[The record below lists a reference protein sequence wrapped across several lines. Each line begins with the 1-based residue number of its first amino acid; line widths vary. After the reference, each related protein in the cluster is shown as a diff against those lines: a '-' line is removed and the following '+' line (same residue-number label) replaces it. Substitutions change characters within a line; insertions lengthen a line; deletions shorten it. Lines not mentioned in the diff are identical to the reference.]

1 MYTKKILDRFLALR
15 NAGLIKGADAVG
27 SSQNEKNGETAKI
40 YLKVE
45 DGIIKDANFKVFGG
59 AVTMAIFDE
68 AMEMLKDKDIDFA
81 VINEDEIASAL
92 GGIEKDRTFA
102 FLLLREAF
110 EDAKKDYVKK
120 QKRLKLKLLREQVAM
135 IKGE

>member
-92 GGIEKDRTFA
+92 GGIEEDRTFA

>member
-68 AMEMLKDKDIDFA
+68 AMEMLKDKDIDFE

-92 GGIEKDRTFA
+92 GGIEEDRTFA

>member
-81 VINEDEIASAL
+81 VINEDELASAL
-92 GGIEKDRTFA
+92 GGIEEDRTFA

>member
-59 AVTMAIFDE
+59 AVTMVIFDE

-92 GGIEKDRTFA
+92 GGIEEDRTFA